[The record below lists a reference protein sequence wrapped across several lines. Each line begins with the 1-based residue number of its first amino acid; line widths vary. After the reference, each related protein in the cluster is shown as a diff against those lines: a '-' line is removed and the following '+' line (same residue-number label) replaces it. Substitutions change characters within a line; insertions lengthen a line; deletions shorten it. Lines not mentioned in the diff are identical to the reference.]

1 MPWCMVKSNFVMC
14 IQEVACVRDKISI
27 FIRIIEWGNFFLFK
41 NIAYVLYVGRWH
53 LFMLCR
59 GVWKCVCHYM
69 LYTVWPRFWLL
80 AASSPENSSQPVIY
94 CSQSALH
101 ANILYWI
108 VIHWNRVSVSF
119 VSESWQTAPD
129 DDDIIAKLTTG
140 MFNGSMALIKEMLQK
155 FLRKYEEWQATR
167 REFITEANVQ
177 WRTFLRHGAH
187 SFEEFG
193 EGEPNRL
200 SHFWCWRCPAYPI
213 KHPVVH
219 LVVLLTKHSSRRCST
234 KFPTRIHTNE
244 QTSKRASL
252 TCANDGRPPNK
263 KENRKYT
270 MK

>member
-1 MPWCMVKSNFVMC
+1 
-14 IQEVACVRDKISI
+14 
-27 FIRIIEWGNFFLFK
+27 
-41 NIAYVLYVGRWH
+41 
-53 LFMLCR
+53 
-59 GVWKCVCHYM
+59 
-69 LYTVWPRFWLL
+69 
-80 AASSPENSSQPVIY
+80 
-94 CSQSALH
+94 
-101 ANILYWI
+101 
-108 VIHWNRVSVSF
+108 
-119 VSESWQTAPD
+119 
-129 DDDIIAKLTTG
+129 
-140 MFNGSMALIKEMLQK
+140 MALIKEMLQK

-187 SFEEFG
+187 SFEEFE

-263 KENRKYT
+263 KEKERIHNEIEHSYCILCGFPNVTLTAKIFRVVVSWVRHLLSACQHEAPLTPSGPPATSPHMGKH
-270 MK
+270 